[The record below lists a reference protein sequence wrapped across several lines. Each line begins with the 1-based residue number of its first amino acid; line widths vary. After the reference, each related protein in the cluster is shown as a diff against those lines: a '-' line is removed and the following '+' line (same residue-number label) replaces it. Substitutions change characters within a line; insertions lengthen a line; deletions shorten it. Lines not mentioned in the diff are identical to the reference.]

1 MLIYHVLIKVPRKKQ
16 RVRML
21 RSPARIQTP
30 RRCQCTWGDGQSW
43 MLVRRS
49 QCNSPL
55 CKARGAQ
62 SGVAQV
68 PRAAECSLS
77 PEHTSV
83 HTCTPEHSRQAGR
96 FPGIWWKLWGKVH
109 FAKTLRA
116 QLWPC
121 TATGL
126 LLPLT
131 VFQSQPPSAS
141 LLSTLTFSSIRRRVT
156 DDPSLL

>member
-49 QCNSPL
+49 QCSSPL
-55 CKARGAQ
+55 CKAHGAQ
-62 SGVAQV
+62 SGIAQV
-68 PRAAECSLS
+68 PRVAECSLS

-83 HTCTPEHSRQAGR
+83 HTCTPEHSKQAGR
-96 FPGIWWKLWGKVH
+96 FPGIWWKLWEWGQGSFCKNTQSSAVALH
-109 FAKTLRA
+109 SHWFA
-116 QLWPC
+116 
-121 TATGL
+121 ATTDR
-126 LLPLT
+126 LPEPTSISL
-131 VFQSQPPSAS
+131 AS
-141 LLSTLTFSSIRRRVT
+141 LNFDIFIC
-156 DDPSLL
+156 